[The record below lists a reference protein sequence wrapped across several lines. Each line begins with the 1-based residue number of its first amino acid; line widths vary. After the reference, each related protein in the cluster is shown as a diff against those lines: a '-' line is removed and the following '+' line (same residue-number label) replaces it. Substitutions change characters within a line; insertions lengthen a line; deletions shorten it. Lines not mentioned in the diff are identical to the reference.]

1 MSRFFAMGLPIIPR
15 PISPIFIIHFL
26 LKIIAQ
32 IGVDRNYKKRTHA
45 LAWATFLVTITSA
58 PRPHTGRARG
68 HLPDGGGG
76 LETYGVDDLH
86 YPEDVLLGDGAAEP
100 HAGQGQFAAL
110 HQYAGGD
117 IALGVGELLADIGVS
132 LGAGG
137 SPGRRTPCP
146 TYIRPGDLTAVW
158 GR

>member
-1 MSRFFAMGLPIIPR
+1 MGLPIMPR

-32 IGVDRNYKKRTHA
+32 IGVDRNYKSGTHA
-45 LAWATFLVTITSA
+45 LARATFFGDNHIGAQAAHV
-58 PRPHTGRARG
+58 GQG

-132 LGAGG
+132 LGTGAPRTAYTV
-137 SPGRRTPCP
+137 SPSYSAVISQPLGR
-146 TYIRPGDLTAVW
+146 
-158 GR
+158 

>member
-1 MSRFFAMGLPIIPR
+1 MAR
-15 PISPIFIIHFL
+15 
-26 LKIIAQ
+26 
-32 IGVDRNYKKRTHA
+32 
-45 LAWATFLVTITSA
+45 ATFLVTITLA
-58 PRPHTGRARG
+58 PRPHTSARATC
-68 HLPDGGGG
+68 PTAVGG

-132 LGAGG
+132 LGTGG
-137 SPGRRTPCP
+137 TLDGVHRVPLIFGC
-146 TYIRPGDLTAVW
+146 DLTAV
-158 GR
+158 GADNTGKTPRHCTLTSKSPDCSSTAARMGS